1 MIINDMKK
9 IKITTEYI
17 REKIKEGRKR
27 ARMVEKVMRA
37 NAKSKNEPMEF
48 NFSILQGSLGGDSK
62 MILRDEVRERGGK
75 NRTVLAIWENTNEN
89 KCLEIDLT
97 DIPEEEVLSK
107 INDICYAALN
117 EGNNVTIKCL
127 GE

>member
-1 MIINDMKK
+1 MKK
-9 IKITTEYI
+9 TTEHI

-37 NAKSKNEPMEF
+37 NAKSKNEPMDF
-48 NFSILQGSLGGDSK
+48 NFNILKVSLGDNMG
-62 MILRDEVRERGGK
+62 MILRDEIRERGGK
-75 NRTVLAIWENTNEN
+75 NRTILAIWENINED
-89 KCLEIDLT
+89 KCLEADLT
-97 DIPEEEVLSK
+97 DVPEEDILNK